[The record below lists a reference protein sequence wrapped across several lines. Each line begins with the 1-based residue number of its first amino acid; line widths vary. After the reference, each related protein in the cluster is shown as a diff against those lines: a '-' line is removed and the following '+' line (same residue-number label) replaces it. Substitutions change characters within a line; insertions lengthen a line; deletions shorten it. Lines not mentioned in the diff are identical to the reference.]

1 MLIKYE
7 VKKLKTGD
15 IQRKEID
22 YRLLTKFLCDLRS
35 RDLATKEYTF
45 EKNFATLELFKQT
58 FTRSFFK
65 ITTNG
70 IALQKVS
77 NGIRRTKYK
86 REVNFEKTF
95 ERIFKRLSNYLK
107 TDFYTYCGIK
117 PSHLQI
123 TITPHSE
130 NMNIRRIILSAN
142 MPSFENGKID
152 FTQKTF
158 KTIVDIDIGNLKHNI
173 IELSAF
179 ADTSF
184 LSVKIINRC
193 FYKATAATR
202 YYRRKHLLIKK

>member
-22 YRLLTKFLCDLRS
+22 YRVLTKFLCDLRS

-58 FTRSFFK
+58 FNRGFFK
-65 ITTNG
+65 ITNDG
-70 IALQKVS
+70 IILQKVN

-95 ERIFKRLSNYLK
+95 ERVFKRLSNYLK
-107 TDFYTYCGIK
+107 TDFYAYCGIK

-123 TITPHSE
+123 TVTPHSK
-130 NMNIRRIILSAN
+130 NIRRIILSAN

-152 FTQKTF
+152 FTAKTF
-158 KTIVDIDIGNLKHNI
+158 KTIVDIDIGDLKHNI

-179 ADTSF
+179 DGTGF

-202 YYRRKHLLIKK
+202 YYRRKHLLI

>member
-15 IQRKEID
+15 TQRKEID

-65 ITTNG
+65 ITANG
-70 IALQKVS
+70 IVLQKVS

-86 REVNFEKTF
+86 RAVNFEKTF
-95 ERIFKRLSNYLK
+95 ERIFKRVSNYLK
-107 TDFYTYCGIK
+107 TDFYAYCGIK

-123 TITPHSE
+123 TVTPHSK
-130 NMNIRRIILSAN
+130 NIRRIILSAN

-158 KTIVDIDIGNLKHNI
+158 TAIISIDINNLKHNI
-173 IELSAF
+173 LELNAF
-179 ADTSF
+179 NGTGF

-202 YYRRKHLLIKK
+202 YYRRKHLLI

>member
-58 FTRSFFK
+58 FNRRFFK
-65 ITTNG
+65 ITNDG
-70 IALQKVS
+70 IILQKVN

-95 ERIFKRLSNYLK
+95 ERVFKRLSNYLK
-107 TDFYTYCGIK
+107 TDFYAYCGIK

-123 TITPHSE
+123 TVTPHSK
-130 NMNIRRIILSAN
+130 NIRRIILSAN

-152 FTQKTF
+152 FTAKTF
-158 KTIVDIDIGNLKHNI
+158 KTIVDIDIGDLKHNI

-179 ADTSF
+179 DGTGF

-202 YYRRKHLLIKK
+202 YYRRKHLLI

>member
-86 REVNFEKTF
+86 RAVNFEKTF

-123 TITPHSE
+123 TVSPHSK
-130 NMNIRRIILSAN
+130 NIRRIILSAN

-158 KTIVDIDIGNLKHNI
+158 TAIVSIDINNLKHNI
-173 IELSAF
+173 LELNAS
-179 ADTSF
+179 DGTGF

-202 YYRRKHLLIKK
+202 YYRRKHLLI

>member
-58 FTRSFFK
+58 FNRGFFK
-65 ITTNG
+65 ITNDG
-70 IALQKVS
+70 IILQKVN

-95 ERIFKRLSNYLK
+95 ERVFKRLSNYLK
-107 TDFYTYCGIK
+107 TDFYAYCGIK

-123 TITPHSE
+123 TVTPHSK
-130 NMNIRRIILSAN
+130 NIRRIILSAY

-152 FTQKTF
+152 FTAKTF
-158 KTIVDIDIGNLKHNI
+158 KTIVDIDIGDLKHNI

-179 ADTSF
+179 DGTGF

-202 YYRRKHLLIKK
+202 YYRRKHLLI

>member
-1 MLIKYE
+1 MLIKYK

-58 FTRSFFK
+58 FTRSFFR

-70 IALQKVS
+70 IVLQKVS

-86 REVNFEKTF
+86 RAVNFEKTF

-107 TDFYTYCGIK
+107 TDFYAYCGIK

-123 TITPHSE
+123 TVLPHSK
-130 NMNIRRIILSAN
+130 NIRRVILSAN

-158 KTIVDIDIGNLKHNI
+158 TAIVSIDINNLKHNI
-173 IELSAF
+173 LELNAS
-179 ADTSF
+179 DGTGF

-202 YYRRKHLLIKK
+202 YYRRKHLLI

>member
-58 FTRSFFK
+58 FNRGFFK
-65 ITTNG
+65 ITNDG
-70 IALQKVS
+70 IILQKVN

-95 ERIFKRLSNYLK
+95 ERVFKRLSNYLK
-107 TDFYTYCGIK
+107 TDFYAYCGIK

-123 TITPHSE
+123 TVTPHSK
-130 NMNIRRIILSAN
+130 NIRRIILSAH

-152 FTQKTF
+152 FTAKTF
-158 KTIVDIDIGNLKHNI
+158 KTIVDIDIGDLKHNI

-179 ADTSF
+179 DGTGF

-202 YYRRKHLLIKK
+202 YYRRKHLLI

>member
-58 FTRSFFK
+58 FTRSFFR

-70 IALQKVS
+70 IVLQKVS

-86 REVNFEKTF
+86 RAVNFEKTF
-95 ERIFKRLSNYLK
+95 ERILKRLSNYLK
-107 TDFYTYCGIK
+107 TDFYAYCGIK

-123 TITPHSE
+123 TVTPHSK
-130 NMNIRRIILSAN
+130 NIRRIILSAN

-158 KTIVDIDIGNLKHNI
+158 TAIVSIDINNLKHNI
-173 IELSAF
+173 LELNAS
-179 ADTSF
+179 DGTGF

-202 YYRRKHLLIKK
+202 YYRRKHLLI